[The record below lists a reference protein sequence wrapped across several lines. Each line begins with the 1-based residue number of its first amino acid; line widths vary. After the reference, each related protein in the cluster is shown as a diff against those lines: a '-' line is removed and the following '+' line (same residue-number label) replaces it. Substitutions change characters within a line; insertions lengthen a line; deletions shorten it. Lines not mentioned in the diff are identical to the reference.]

1 MSLTEEFLTYLRV
14 DRNRSPATITTYRRT
29 FRSFPEIEDAG
40 RDEAEAWWATR
51 RDKSPRTRANELAAI
66 RSFYSWCRRFGHR
79 GPTDDPTHRLDAPA
93 IEQRLPRPIGR
104 ADLRKAM
111 ADATSELRRAYALGA
126 YAGLRGAEAAALD
139 WDDVDL
145 EERRIYV
152 RGKGMKERVVPL
164 GPVLLDELLPR
175 TGGNVITAGGRPLTA
190 GGLQQ
195 KANAHLRRL
204 GIDATFHKLRSRYA
218 SRALGQ
224 TGNLLLVSRALG
236 HANPATTAIY
246 AATSD
251 ADLDLIAAAVE
262 G

>member
-1 MSLTEEFLTYLRV
+1 MGTVETFLTYLRE
-14 DRNRSPATITTYRRT
+14 DRNRSPNTIATYRRT
-29 FRSFPEIEDAG
+29 YATFPGLERAD
-40 RDEAEAWWATR
+40 REAVEAWWASR

-66 RSFYSWCRRFGHR
+66 RSYFAWCRRFEHR
-79 GPTDDPTHRLDAPA
+79 GPTDDPTHRIDPPK

-104 ADLRKAM
+104 ADLHRAM
-111 ADATSELRRAYALGA
+111 REAGPELRRAYALGA
-126 YAGLRGAEAAALD
+126 YAGLRVAEAAALD
-139 WDDVDL
+139 WEHVDL

-152 RGKGMKERVVPL
+152 RGKGGVERVVPL
-164 GPVLLDELLPR
+164 GPVLLDELLPN
-175 TGGNVITAGGRPLTA
+175 TGGNVVTAGGRAHSA

-195 KANAHLRRL
+195 KVNGHLRRCD
-204 GIDATFHKLRSRYA
+204 IDATFHKLRSRYA

>member
-1 MSLTEEFLTYLRV
+1 MSLTEDFLTYLRV

-29 FRSFPEIEDAG
+29 FATFPGIEHADRDAV
-40 RDEAEAWWATR
+40 EEWWASR
-51 RDKSPRTRANELAAI
+51 RDKSPRTRANELAAV
-66 RSFYSWCRRFGHR
+66 RSFFTWCRRFEHR
-79 GPTDDPTHRLDAPA
+79 PPTDDPTHRLDAPA

-104 ADLRKAM
+104 ADLHKAM
-111 ADATSELRRAYALGA
+111 GAAGPELRRALALGA
-126 YAGLRGAEAAALD
+126 YAGLRVAEAAALD

-175 TGGNVITAGGRPLTA
+175 TGGNVVMAGKRAQTA

-195 KANAHLRRL
+195 KVNGHLRQL